1 MSGSV
6 VKELVPQMCKG
17 LWGALGM
24 SLLWCRRAGGGAV
37 WGGRGGPCAVGGKRL
52 QGCGCAVQNSTGMDL
67 IFLSILFH
75 FLPLQTSKCLRK
87 RWVYTTFMEHPD
99 FPFITAIWEWKVF
112 FIQITLYRH
121 SVLKKRGWTFDIIF
135 ICTLKAFHGLGHPK
149 QGITADP
156 AVQAA
161 SCAQCCGMWVTGGP
175 SGPSSP
181 SGLNDLNGPNGS
193 SQHCHFCF
201 TFEPFIE
208 DVAQSAPEPQSCP
221 VFTLWQ
227 IYPGFISTCKVFGP
241 AV

>member
-1 MSGSV
+1 MQRPLGSLRDVIAV
-6 VKELVPQMCKG
+6 VQEGGRRGCVRRERRALRCGRWAAAG
-17 LWGALGM
+17 LWL
-24 SLLWCRRAGGGAV
+24 CRA
-37 WGGRGGPCAVGGKRL
+37 K
-52 QGCGCAVQNSTGMDL
+52 
-67 IFLSILFH
+67 FH
-75 FLPLQTSKCLRK
+75 RDGS
-87 RWVYTTFMEHPD
+87 D
-99 FPFITAIWEWKVF
+99 FPFHSFPFSSPSDFKVSEEKMSVYNFHGTSRFPFDHCHLGVEDF

-149 QGITADP
+149 QGVTADP